1 MFRKLKMKRRKKQH
15 DSLLESR
22 LETISELTKG
32 LGKPEFKLL
41 MEAVEAVYE
50 ARTKLLKVK
59 TDDEKEV
66 KDINE
71 IEKSLTV

>member
-1 MFRKLKMKRRKKQH
+1 MFRRLKIKRRKKQH

>member
-1 MFRKLKMKRRKKQH
+1 MKRRKKQH

>member
-1 MFRKLKMKRRKKQH
+1 MFRRLKMKRRKKQH

>member
-1 MFRKLKMKRRKKQH
+1 MFRKLKMKRKKKQH